1 MYLNWDGEGKAEAFG
16 PALDLTPHQAGRRPS
31 ASVKCIHA
39 LHAGR
44 STRRATL
51 RLFCF
56 TNWAEYS
63 PEVSAICFLPTS
75 AIMLVILMIQFNYC
89 EKPMKHEWKKNRS
102 SCSCENQS
110 GTLWRGSGRT
120 RHTQRNIAVELVWER
135 QAERNGWKA
144 GVSQSVTLCPYVPGP
159 LYVSW
164 NRWADSSAEC
174 SPCIVGPWIPTP
186 ALQNKK
192 INKSQDLKTI
202 PVNIN
207 CQLPKYPLHLNMPD
221 TQWGHDK
228 YLWSQWIV
236 GTIKARKTR

>member
-1 MYLNWDGEGKAEAFG
+1 
-16 PALDLTPHQAGRRPS
+16 
-31 ASVKCIHA
+31 
-39 LHAGR
+39 
-44 STRRATL
+44 
-51 RLFCF
+51 
-56 TNWAEYS
+56 
-63 PEVSAICFLPTS
+63 
-75 AIMLVILMIQFNYC
+75 MIQFNYC
-89 EKPMKHEWKKNRS
+89 EKPMKHEWKKKKKTGVLVPVKIRAVP
-102 SCSCENQS
+102 S
-110 GTLWRGSGRT
+110 GEVPGGHGT
-120 RHTQRNIAVELVWER
+120 HTNIAVELVWER
-135 QAERNGWKA
+135 QAERNGWNA
-144 GVSQSVTLCPYVPGP
+144 GVSQSVALCPYAPGP

-164 NRWADSSAEC
+164 NRWVDSSAEC

-221 TQWGHDK
+221 TQWGHDQ